1 MAEQQMPATGSF
13 CWNELM
19 ASDSEACRKF
29 YTELLGWTSHES
41 EIGETNYTVFKSGDK
56 MVGGMMQMTAEC
68 GAMPSHWMSY
78 VAVDDVDELVA
89 RVESLGGKTC
99 VPPSDI
105 PTVGRFAVINDPSGA
120 TVSILKLAT
129 DAQPTEG

>member
-19 ASDSEACRKF
+19 TSDAEASRKF
-29 YTELLGWTSHES
+29 YTELFGWES
-41 EIGETNYTVFKSGDK
+41 NEMKVGETNYTVFKSGDK
-56 MVGGMMQMTAEC
+56 MIGGMMQMTAEC
-68 GAMPSHWMSY
+68 GEMPSHWMSY
-78 VAVDDVDELVA
+78 VAVDDVDGTVA

-105 PTVGRFAVINDPSGA
+105 PTVGRFAVITDPSGA
-120 TVSILKLAT
+120 TISLLKLMPPA
-129 DAQPTEG
+129 

>member
-1 MAEQQMPATGSF
+1 MVEHQPPVAGSF
-13 CWNELM
+13 CWNEL
-19 ASDSEACRKF
+19 ATSDSEACRKF
-29 YTELLGWTSHES
+29 YTELLGWTPHAMDV
-41 EIGETNYTVFKSGDK
+41 GGVNYTVFKSGDK
-56 MVGGMMQMTAEC
+56 QIGGMMQMDAAW

-78 VAVDDVDELVA
+78 ISVDDVDGLVA

-120 TVSILKLAT
+120 TFSILKLI
-129 DAQPTEG
+129 PGS

>member
-13 CWNELM
+13 CWNEL
-19 ASDSEACRKF
+19 ATSDSEACQKF
-29 YTELLGWTSHES
+29 YTELLGWTAHEMKV
-41 EIGETNYTVFKSGDK
+41 GDVNYTVFKSGDK
-56 MVGGMMQMTAEC
+56 EVGGMMQMGAEW
-68 GAMPSHWMSY
+68 GGMSSHWMSY
-78 VAVDDVDELVA
+78 VAVDDVDGTVA

-120 TVSILKLAT
+120 TFSILKLAT
-129 DAQPTEG
+129 DAQPSEG